1 MTALKIVGE
10 TPELIFDDQHHPVNQ
25 EALDEWA
32 AYREEDLKKPLT
44 PRALKMVA
52 KKLSQWSHAE
62 QMRMV
67 EAAIEN
73 NWRGIHYQE
82 PPRQQSTK
90 QTSLQDDLTDTSWAN

>member
-1 MTALKIVGE
+1 MLALVGE

-44 PRALKMVA
+44 PRAMKMVA

-67 EAAIEN
+67 EVAIEN

>member
-10 TPELIFDDQHHPVNQ
+10 TPELIFDDAVYAVNQ

-44 PRALKMVA
+44 PRAMKMVA

-67 EAAIEN
+67 EVAIEN

-82 PPRQQSTK
+82 PPKQQTTRE
-90 QTSLQDDLTDTSWAN
+90 TSLQQDLEDTSWAR